1 MIDLAHVKTTL
12 IDKVATIE
20 FYNPASNSLTS
31 EQLKQLSKAIL
42 LCEENEDVRV
52 IHIKSVGEK
61 AFCAGASF
69 DELLEVKSIESG
81 TAFFMGFA
89 NVINAMRKSSK
100 MIVTS
105 IQGKTVGGGVGI
117 AAASD
122 YVLATDTASIK
133 MSELSIGIG
142 PFVIEPAVTRKIGL
156 TNFTELSLN
165 PTEWKT
171 AAWAQQV
178 GLYAKVYKDLAELN
192 KQVDLFLQQLVIYN
206 SHAVAAIKKTFWRGT
221 SDWGELL
228 KERAAISGK
237 LILSDQAKKALA
249 QFKNK

>member
-1 MIDLAHVKTTL
+1 MDLAYVKATL
-12 IDKVATIE
+12 TNRVAEIE
-20 FYNPASNSLTS
+20 FYSPASNSLNS

-42 LCEENEDVRV
+42 SFDDREDVSV
-52 IHIKSVGEK
+52 IHLKSSGEK

-69 DELLEVKSIESG
+69 DELLEIETLDKG

-89 NVINAMRKSSK
+89 NVINAIRKSHK
-100 MIVTS
+100 IVVTS

-122 YVLATDTASIK
+122 YVFATDQASVK
-133 MSELSIGIG
+133 LSELSIGIG
-142 PFVIEPAVTRKIGL
+142 PFVIEPAVSRKIGL
-156 TNFTELSLN
+156 ANFTELTLN

-171 AAWAQQV
+171 AVWAKEV
-178 GLYAKVYKDLAELN
+178 GLYAKVATSVVELN
-192 KQVDLFLQQLVIYN
+192 KGVSEFLKQLTTYN
-206 SHAVAAIKKTFWRGT
+206 SQALSALKRTLWKDNTD
-221 SDWGELL
+221 DWGELL

-237 LILSDQAKKALA
+237 LVLSEETKKALA